1 MEHLQRQASL
11 RAALPSC
18 LLPAALQG
26 EVLVAAGD
34 RPPAVGVHIYRS
46 DNGGDSFQD
55 ITDAAFAGET
65 AEVSRAGAWPA
76 VEARQWVSCSYCTS
90 AGQPSGR
97 IIRAAHTAF
106 DTLPF
111 ALLAWVLLLNGS
123 L

>member
-1 MEHLQRQASL
+1 MWLLGGPVEHLQRQAVL

-18 LLPAALQG
+18 LLLAALQG

-76 VEARQWVSCSYCTS
+76 VAACQL
-90 AGQPSGR
+90 
-97 IIRAAHTAF
+97 RAAHT
-106 DTLPF
+106 
-111 ALLAWVLLLNGS
+111 LLVGGGFQAA
-123 L
+123 